1 MFWHKIDQLIFTKL
15 WLILPCY
22 DLEWRLARPER
33 KMGRRRWRPQIWF
46 TFKVWGRGKR
56 KKEKREKRAPALNM
70 SFHQLVSQHGLTHP
84 GRDTYLIQYHTN
96 IQLNTYKP
104 ILCNITQIL
113 YTRGHLTYSVMSPYT
128 IRDISCYVVC
138 KMTDRLILLC
148 NMLRCTVLH
157 STRPHPQK
165 SLTKKIH
172 LSLLHKSKFWGGRNT
187 IYFQL
192 SQIQIFFQQIAW
204 GRGTFCLLVR

>member
-1 MFWHKIDQLIFTKL
+1 MTFNGGLHDQKEGWGEGGGGLRFDSLLKS
-15 WLILPCY
+15 
-22 DLEWRLARPER
+22 EEEER
-33 KMGRRRWRPQIWF
+33 E
-46 TFKVWGRGKR
+46 
-56 KKEKREKRAPALNM
+56 KEKREKRAPALNM
-70 SFHQLVSQHGLTHP
+70 SFHQLVSQCGLTFP
-84 GRDTYLIQYHTN
+84 SRDTYLIQYHTN

-165 SLTKKIH
+165 SLTKKIN
-172 LSLLHKSKFWGGRNT
+172 LSLLHKSKF
-187 IYFQL
+187 
-192 SQIQIFFQQIAW
+192 
-204 GRGTFCLLVR
+204 

>member
-1 MFWHKIDQLIFTKL
+1 MGTLNGGLHDQKDGEEEGEASASL
-15 WLILPCY
+15 
-22 DLEWRLARPER
+22 
-33 KMGRRRWRPQIWF
+33 RRRRDGGEF
-46 TFKVWGRGKR
+46 E
-56 KKEKREKRAPALNM
+56 EKREKRAPALNM

-148 NMLRCTVLH
+148 NMLQCTVLPA
-157 STRPHPQK
+157 SRPHPQK

-172 LSLLHKSKFWGGRNT
+172 LSRFTNPNFEVDEIQFIFNFHKSKFSFNK
-187 IYFQL
+187 L
-192 SQIQIFFQQIAW
+192 
-204 GRGTFCLLVR
+204 RGAAAPLAY

>member
-1 MFWHKIDQLIFTKL
+1 MAACTT
-15 WLILPCY
+15 
-22 DLEWRLARPER
+22 R
-33 KMGRRRWRPQIWF
+33 KMGRRRGRPQQ
-46 TFKVWGRGKR
+46 VWGEGGVEESLRR
-56 KKEKREKRAPALNM
+56 KEKNERLPWTCLSTIQCPNNM
-70 SFHQLVSQHGLTHP
+70 GSP
-84 GRDTYLIQYHTN
+84 CDTYLIQYHTN

-172 LSLLHKSKFWGGRNT
+172 LSCFTNPNLEARMKYNLFSMF
-187 IYFQL
+187 
-192 SQIQIFFQQIAW
+192 SQIRIFFQKKWLGPRNLLPTSQAEE
-204 GRGTFCLLVR
+204 TFVFINHSKE

>member
-1 MFWHKIDQLIFTKL
+1 MISTKL

-22 DLEWRLARPER
+22 DLIWRHAPPESEEE
-33 KMGRRRWRPQIWF
+33 GVDLNRRRRL
-46 TFKVWGRGKR
+46 
-56 KKEKREKRAPALNM
+56 EKREKTSACPEHVFPTSSVPTRYMGDIGPC
-70 SFHQLVSQHGLTHP
+70 
-84 GRDTYLIQYHTN
+84 DTYLIQYHTN

-138 KMTDRLILLC
+138 KMTDQLILLC
-148 NMLRCTVLH
+148 TMLRCTVLH

-165 SLTKKIH
+165 
-172 LSLLHKSKFWGGRNT
+172 
-187 IYFQL
+187 
-192 SQIQIFFQQIAW
+192 
-204 GRGTFCLLVR
+204 